1 MGGDAGFAEERT
13 FARRDDAAQDL
24 AAAAAGV
31 VVADGDVHRQQALN
45 VMSGVRFF
53 HAQARLRDDADA
65 APWGIDGLVDFGERA
80 ARGGAAR
87 RLHDALV
94 FILDARLAFR
104 RLLQEAHERAQDG
117 HGREAGHDAGRMK
130 FVRDELEDVEPSDDR
145 DMARQQEAVDADFR
159 VREERPQR
167 WRHELLRREQVD
179 VLEPRLLG
187 REHERG
193 GRRSRRLEAD
203 SEEDD
208 FLGGVFA
215 SDGQRVERRI
225 DDADVGALGLCLG
238 KARLGARHFQHVA
251 ERREDDVVTVGVG
264 DGLVH
269 VVVGRDADGTARAAD
284 ERDVLWQQLA
294 DARAENR
301 DGVRTAD
308 LHIAERPPD
317 FHREAPNLGDKRLR
331 GLAFFLSREL
341 AVCGRCLRG
350 GRHESASTV
359 RGAPFIS
366 SSSAYVSSA
375 SFSSTICMAKPACT
389 ST

>member
-13 FARRDDAAQDL
+13 FARGDDAAQDL

-65 APWGIDGLVDFGERA
+65 TPRGIDGLVDLGQRA
-80 ARGGAAR
+80 ARGGTAR
-87 RLHDALV
+87 RLHDAFV

-104 RLLQEAHERAQDG
+104 RLLQEAHERAQDRD
-117 HGREAGHDAGRMK
+117 GREAGHDAGRMK
-130 FVRDELEDVEPSDDR
+130 FVRDELEDVKPRHDR
-145 DMARQQEAVDADFR
+145 DMARQQEAVDADFWIH
-159 VREERPQR
+159 EERPQR
-167 WRHELLRREQVD
+167 WRHKLLRREQVD
-179 VLEPRLLG
+179 VLKPRLLG
-187 REHERG
+187 CEHESGSRRG
-193 GRRSRRLEAD
+193 RRLEAD

-208 FLGGVFA
+208 FFLWIFA
-215 SDGQRVERRI
+215 CDGQRVERRI
-225 DDADVGALGLCLG
+225 DDADVGTLGLCLG
-238 KARLGARHFQHVA
+238 EAGARARHFQHVA
-251 ERREDDVVTVGVG
+251 ERHEDDVIAMGIG
-264 DGLVH
+264 DGFVH
-269 VVVGRDADGTARAAD
+269 VVVGRDADGAARAAD
-284 ERDVLWQQLA
+284 ERDVFGQQLA

-301 DGVRTAD
+301 DGVRAAD

-317 FHREAPNLGDKRLR
+317 LGREAPDFGNERLR
-331 GLAFFLSREL
+331 GLALFLSREL
-341 AVCGRCLRG
+341 AVCSCLRS

-375 SFSSTICMAKPACT
+375 SFSSTICMANPACT